1 MSRFRAAA
9 VGVIV
14 AIYALVIA
22 YAVAFCNFWRERLQ
36 P

>member
-9 VGVIV
+9 VGVIGV
-14 AIYALVIA
+14 IYALVIA
-22 YAVAFCNFWRERLQ
+22 YAVALCNFWRGRLQ